1 MRSPRVTAEA
11 APRLRRAS
19 SRVLSLLLA
28 VPLSLILLIH
38 PITILNAQGHYN
50 HNLLMLVMWG
60 VAAGYVH
67 GVGFDPRARVWQVL
81 FHPLVAWG
89 LMTLGYAV
97 MWVH

>member
-1 MRSPRVTAEA
+1 VTSEA
-11 APRLRRAS
+11 TPRLRRAS
-19 SRVLSLLLA
+19 SRALSLLLA

-67 GVGFDPRARVWQVL
+67 GVGFDPRARVWQVV
-81 FHPLVAWG
+81 FHPLLAWG
-89 LMTLGYAV
+89 LMTLGYTV

>member
-1 MRSPRVTAEA
+1 
-11 APRLRRAS
+11 
-19 SRVLSLLLA
+19 
-28 VPLSLILLIH
+28 
-38 PITILNAQGHYN
+38 
-50 HNLLMLVMWG
+50 MLVMWG

-67 GVGFDPRARVWQVL
+67 GVGFDPRARVWQVV

>member
-1 MRSPRVTAEA
+1 MTSEA
-11 APRLRRAS
+11 TPRLRRAS
-19 SRVLSLLLA
+19 SRAFSLLLA

-67 GVGFDPRARVWQVL
+67 GVGFDPRARVWQVV
-81 FHPLVAWG
+81 FHPPVAWG

>member
-1 MRSPRVTAEA
+1 MTSEA
-11 APRLRRAS
+11 TPRLRRAS

-28 VPLSLILLIH
+28 VPLSLILLIN

-67 GVGFDPRARVWQVL
+67 GVGFDPHARVWQVV

>member
-1 MRSPRVTAEA
+1 VTSEA
-11 APRLRRAS
+11 TPRLRRAS

-67 GVGFDPRARVWQVL
+67 GVGFDPRARVWQVV